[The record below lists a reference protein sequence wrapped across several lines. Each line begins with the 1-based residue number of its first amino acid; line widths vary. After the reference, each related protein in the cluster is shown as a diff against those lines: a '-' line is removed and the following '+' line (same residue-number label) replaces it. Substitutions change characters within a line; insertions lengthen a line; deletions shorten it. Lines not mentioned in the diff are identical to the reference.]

1 MATISQKAETTLTR
15 KKMMMTRD
23 AEAQRMRARWAMAAE
38 EKKRRHE
45 EALEYARQKHI
56 NEKKDDS
63 NA

>member
-1 MATISQKAETTLTR
+1 
-15 KKMMMTRD
+15 MMMTRD